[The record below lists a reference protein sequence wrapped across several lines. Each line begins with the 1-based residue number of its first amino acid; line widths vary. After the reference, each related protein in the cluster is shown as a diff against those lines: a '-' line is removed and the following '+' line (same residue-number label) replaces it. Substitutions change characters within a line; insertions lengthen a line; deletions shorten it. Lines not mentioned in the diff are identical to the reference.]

1 MYRHQWRMGRV
12 GWIGDWDWQIYSTM
26 YETDDC
32 WEPTMEHWELCS
44 MLCGDL
50 NGKETQGGG
59 ESLCGAGGT
68 NTTLQSSGGLVPS
81 CSVLSDSLRPHG
93 LQPARLFCPWNVPG
107 KNTGVGC
114 RFLLQGI
121 FPTQG
126 SNPLL
131 PSPAF
136 NLLQAGSLPLSH
148 LRRPKATILQLKNI
162 YISPSFF
169 LPCDIFAYFSVKE
182 KYWLHRIS

>member
-1 MYRHQWRMGRV
+1 
-12 GWIGDWDWQIYSTM
+12 M
-26 YETDDC
+26 YETDDYR
-32 WEPTMEHWELCS
+32 EPTMEHWELCS

-59 ESLCGAGGT
+59 EPLCGAGGT
-68 NTTLQSSGGLVPS
+68 NTTLQSSCGLVPS
-81 CSVLSDSLRPHG
+81 RSVLSDSLRPHG
-93 LQPARLFCPWNVPG
+93 LQPARLLCPWNVPG

-148 LRRPKATILQLKNI
+148 LRRPKATTLQLKKK
-162 YISPSFF
+162 ISAHHFFF
-169 LPCDIFAYFSVKE
+169 LV
-182 KYWLHRIS
+182 ISLLTLVSRKSTGFIE